1 MRDAV
6 KNCSGGIK
14 MAMRLEKENVRII
27 LGNFLDDVSL
37 WDAEGKEAEKQLAYI
52 AGLRDMANAVMD
64 AIVGLG
70 GK

>member
-1 MRDAV
+1 
-6 KNCSGGIK
+6 

-37 WDAEGKEAEKQLAYI
+37 WDAKDKEAEKQLAYI

-64 AIVGLG
+64 AIVALG
-70 GK
+70 GR

>member
-1 MRDAV
+1 
-6 KNCSGGIK
+6 

-27 LGNFLDDVSL
+27 FGNILDTVEL
-37 WDAEGKEAEKQLAYI
+37 WDMDAVEAEKQLAYI

-64 AIVGLG
+64 AIVKLG

>member
-1 MRDAV
+1 
-6 KNCSGGIK
+6 

-37 WDAEGKEAEKQLAYI
+37 WDAEDKEAEKQLAYI

-64 AIVGLG
+64 AIDALG

>member
-1 MRDAV
+1 
-6 KNCSGGIK
+6 

-27 LGNFLDDVSL
+27 FGNILDTVEL
-37 WDAEGKEAEKQLAYI
+37 WDMDAVEAEKQLAYI

-64 AIVGLG
+64 AIVALG

>member
-1 MRDAV
+1 
-6 KNCSGGIK
+6 

-27 LGNFLDDVSL
+27 LGNFLDDVEL
-37 WDAEGKEAEKQLAYI
+37 YDMDAVEAEKQLAYI

-64 AIVGLG
+64 AIAGLG